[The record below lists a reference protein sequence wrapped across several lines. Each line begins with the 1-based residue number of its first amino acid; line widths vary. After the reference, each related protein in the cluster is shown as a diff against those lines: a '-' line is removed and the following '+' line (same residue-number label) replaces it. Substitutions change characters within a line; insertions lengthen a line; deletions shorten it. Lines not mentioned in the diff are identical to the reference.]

1 MSCNCGCHDDKPPAP
16 SATGWKRF
24 VPTIVG
30 VAIGAALITGAMLKD
45 SRKATTSGEPHG
57 EQTTS
62 AARR

>member
-1 MSCNCGCHDDKPPAP
+1 MSCNCGCHHDRTPAP

-30 VAIGAALITGAMLKD
+30 VVIGAALIAGAMLKD
-45 SRKATTSGEPHG
+45 SRKAYTPGAPHG
-57 EQTTS
+57 KTTTS